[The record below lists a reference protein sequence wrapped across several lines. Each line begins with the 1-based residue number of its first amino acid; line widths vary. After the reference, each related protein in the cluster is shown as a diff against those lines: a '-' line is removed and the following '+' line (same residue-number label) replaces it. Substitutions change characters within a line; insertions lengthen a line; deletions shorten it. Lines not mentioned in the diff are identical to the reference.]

1 MDDRRLE
8 ILIGNLL
15 RAGVLLAAAVVFAGG
30 VFYLAQ
36 FHAAKVNFHTFTEE
50 SANLRR
56 VVGIFHSAVA
66 LQSRAIIQLGL
77 LLLIATPVARVV
89 FAAIGFYM
97 ERDRMY
103 TVVSLIVLAV
113 LIFSLMHAT

>member
-8 ILIGNLL
+8 NLIGQIL

-30 VFYLAQ
+30 VYYLAQ
-36 FHAAKVNFHTFTEE
+36 YHAVKVEFHTFSEE
-50 SANLRR
+50 SASLRK
-56 VVGIFHSAVA
+56 VGGIFQSAIHLHS
-66 LQSRAIIQLGL
+66 RGIMQLGL

-113 LIFSLMHAT
+113 LIFSLLHAT

>member
-36 FHAAKVNFHTFTEE
+36 NYAAKVEFHTFSEE
-50 SANLRR
+50 SATLRT
-56 VVGIFHSAVA
+56 VGGIVRSAAHLHSSG
-66 LQSRAIIQLGL
+66 LMQLGL
-77 LLLIATPVARVV
+77 LLLIATPVARVI
-89 FAAIGFYM
+89 FAAVGFHL
-97 ERDRMY
+97 EHDRLY
-103 TVVSLIVLAV
+103 TIVSLIVLAV
-113 LIFSLMHAT
+113 LTISLLHAM